1 MPRRWLL
8 EPGQVR
14 RQPSEPAAF
23 LFSYEDRVRY
33 LLEVQVPSHDL
44 CSSAPRRG
52 EDETVREAC
61 LQTRSQPSRLDR
73 DLLVY
78 GYQETFLLQRF
89 SFLLGLLFTIV
100 AKNPEVV
107 SVRFIVDPKA
117 ISDPSMNLAAWPS
130 MDLPSS
136 ILSTTSNQSKTVM
149 FFSNKRLQLRQT
161 AQFRPLQGLA
171 LLQDLPESIRVA
183 LQILL
188 SLQLLKASSLCPH
201 PPEL

>member
-1 MPRRWLL
+1 M
-8 EPGQVR
+8 
-14 RQPSEPAAF
+14 F
-23 LFSYEDRVRY
+23 
-33 LLEVQVPSHDL
+33 EVWVSSHDL

-61 LQTRSQPSRLDR
+61 LQTRFQPSRLDR